1 VLPALPPAAPASAAD
16 NPLAGTKWRVAWVEG
31 KIVNRSAHERL
42 AFRSRHERL
51 AFRSRHHFTAH
62 GTCGNDFGGRYRA
75 TATRLRFS
83 DVVTTGVGCEG
94 AEPVPDIAGVVDR
107 TRRYRI
113 TGRKLELLGHR
124 GRTLAVLRRR
134 R

>member
-1 VLPALPPAAPASAAD
+1 MLLALPPAAPASAAD
-16 NPLAGTKWRVAWVEG
+16 NPLAGTKWRVARVEG

-42 AFRSRHERL
+42 AFP
-51 AFRSRHHFTAH
+51 SRHHFTAH

-94 AEPVPDIAGVVDR
+94 AEPVPDITGVVDR

-113 TGRKLELLGHR
+113 TGRKLELLGRR